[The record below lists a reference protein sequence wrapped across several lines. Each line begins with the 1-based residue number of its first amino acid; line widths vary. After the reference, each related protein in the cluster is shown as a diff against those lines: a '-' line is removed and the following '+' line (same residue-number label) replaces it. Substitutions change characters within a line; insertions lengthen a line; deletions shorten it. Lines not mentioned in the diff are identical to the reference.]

1 MGKRDN
7 FDFNTLAAL
16 LTAWEN
22 ASLSQEDRYHLDNL
36 ISAVKSNTI
45 MRQEFASEYPDAE
58 DVLDLYINLEE
69 AASEALTSYVSD
81 TDYDSFIT
89 DADNFIGRLALNDER
104 RKPRKWRRILIS
116 MSAAAVLISFF
127 ITAVLRNLP
136 DSGTRNSTIKEAIAC
151 APEENSESIKVDEPN
166 IHELGNLSDS
176 GISPKAIKIPH
187 KSYAVEQKH
196 EPSTADIHDDSAT
209 GAWLKFMD
217 MRAEM
222 AEVVQ
227 PGNLQAVC
235 TDFPYIGT
243 PDILNDDENLSI
255 DVYRSLE
262 EAGEMFKSIL
272 CDL

>member
-36 ISAVKSNTI
+36 ISAVKSDTT
-45 MRQEFASEYPDAE
+45 MRQGFVSEYPDAQ

-89 DADNFIGRLALNDER
+89 DADSFIGRLALNDDK

-127 ITAVLRNLP
+127 ITAVWRNLP
-136 DSGTRNSTIKEAIAC
+136 DTGTRIRTVKDAIAC
-151 APEENSESIKVDEPN
+151 APEDNRKSTAADEPK
-166 IHELGNLSDS
+166 IHELGNQSDS
-176 GISPKAIKIPH
+176 GISSNAIKIPH
-187 KSYAVEQKH
+187 KSYPVEQKN
-196 EPSTADIHDDSAT
+196 ENSTADMPDDSAT
-209 GAWLKFMD
+209 EAWLKFMD

-227 PGNLQAVC
+227 PDNLQAVC

-272 CDL
+272 CNL